1 MLLDPLVPSGRLCD
15 GSCWWDKQ
23 SLRSTNMEGTQN
35 LVWTCWM
42 EPNMF
47 TTLVWVVIYAVQFR
61 KGGTI
66 EIRRGNLR
74 EPSDATTETREGLVE
89 HIWISSSFFFFVIH
103 TVLISWMAVTCKFH
117 MPDCQLHTHKQWTC
131 LALLLLHFPCADCK
145 SSPWSMSLTSSPMD
159 VMSLW
164 YIERERNWERREGRV
179 SCLICCLV
187 FEKKMMVDGFSPP
200 NQNNCSLLAMQ
211 WPVWILPLVTVWN
224 DNGSLLVFFL
234 AKRFWFSPLKT
245 DIKTEMS
252 KSRPLV
258 SDTVF

>member
-1 MLLDPLVPSGRLCD
+1 MPQPRQGRGLSNTSESPPPPS
-15 GSCWWDKQ
+15 S
-23 SLRSTNMEGTQN
+23 
-35 LVWTCWM
+35 
-42 EPNMF
+42 
-47 TTLVWVVIYAVQFR
+47 
-61 KGGTI
+61 
-66 EIRRGNLR
+66 
-74 EPSDATTETREGLVE
+74 
-89 HIWISSSFFFFVIH
+89 SSSFIPFWSLGWQLPASSI
-103 TVLISWMAVTCKFH
+103 
-117 MPDCQLHTHKQWTC
+117 CQIVSYPHKQWTC

-224 DNGSLLVFFL
+224 DNGSLLVFFWV
-234 AKRFWFSPLKT
+234 KRFWFSPLKT